1 MLKAADFSPGQA
13 RRRRLHALGAAILT
27 GTGLAVYGL
36 TGPAALPALDNPSA
50 YSMTSLAPHVVV
62 YSVPTQASA
71 QMPTQT
77 TTHTE
82 THRSTDT
89 ITDSTT
95 GATPTSGPHD
105 SSNNGTGDSSNSSS
119 TQGQPGTAGS
129 SSSSSPAPAALPG
142 GSTAAAGSVWP
153 PLQTLNGT
161 PQLNSAAAAPA
172 SGSAAPP
179 APVSVTASP
188 VSGTASAPVS
198 APSAA
203 QTVAQPAEMLIAIQ
217 CPSSMPTGSL
227 CLQAVTSNGTAA
239 ALPSTQNLGS
249 LPVTSGG
256 PSTCP
261 TAPSTGGGATSDDS
275 SNASSSSGDS
285 SSGGSSNS
293 SPDSDSNGS
302 DSGHKQKAGKKHSK
316 KGDNSADVLPDLSGS
331 STATV
336 ASCGLLDQ
344 AVSSSGTAAGDTGQV
359 AKDVIP
365 GSLTKIL
372 RSGQPKQITLHT
384 TGYSFQ
390 DNQGGNNS
398 TISCGTIHK
407 NAGGDGTYNDPITA
421 AVPGHAGQGTQI
433 PCGTE
438 IYVPGYQRY
447 IIVEDTGATKY
458 TDAEHTDIYVGGE
471 GTSAAASKKCMDPV
485 TTADGHPIPAIE
497 NPPPNEPVDA
507 GPITEPGGQCQV
519 PHGGNSGGNAQ
530 S

>member
-1 MLKAADFSPGQA
+1 MSMLKAADFSPGQA

-105 SSNNGTGDSSNSSS
+105 SSNNGTGDSSNSNS

-142 GSTAAAGSVWP
+142 GSTAAAGSIWP

-172 SGSAAPP
+172 SGSAP
-179 APVSVTASP
+179 A
-188 VSGTASAPVS
+188 
-198 APSAA
+198 AA
-203 QTVAQPAEMLIAIQ
+203 QTVAQPAEMLMAIQ

-227 CLQAVTSNGTAA
+227 CLEAVTSNGTAA

-275 SNASSSSGDS
+275 SNTSSSSGDS

-293 SPDSDSNGS
+293 SRDSNSDSGS
-302 DSGHKQKAGKKHSK
+302 KHSGIRDSGHKQKAGKKHSK
-316 KGDNSADVLPDLSGS
+316 KGDNSADLLPDPSGS

-398 TISCGTIHK
+398 TISCSTIHK

-485 TTADGHPIPAIE
+485 TTSDGHPIPAIE

-507 GPITEPGGQCQV
+507 GPITGPGGQCQV